1 MKKLSILF
9 LFIFSNIYGDAQN
22 ITGTWQG
29 YFTSNHVVGRTGL
42 GFTTKYYFT
51 LELKQSYKAVWGAYN
66 TTDSSNLS
74 VGCFCKVSGI
84 LPKKQTS
91 IFELYNE
98 GVINHDPKISVG
110 VCEALNRLFFHY
122 VTIDNNEYLIGKWFT
137 GENASVLNNGSSGTF
152 ILQHVSVTNKNNVDQ
167 YFPKLDKLLNKGT
180 TTDTLALKTAPLII
194 DPASSLNIEEKEIIN
209 AIMGKKNN

>member
-9 LFIFSNIYGDAQN
+9 LLIFSTSYGHAQN

-42 GFTTKYYFT
+42 GYIRKFYFT
-51 LELKQSYKAVWGAYN
+51 VQLKQSYKAVWGVYN

-74 VGCFCKVSGI
+74 VGCFCSISGV

-91 IFELYNE
+91 FFELYTG
-98 GVINHDPKISVG
+98 GVIGHDPKISVG
-110 VCEALNRLFFHY
+110 ICAAVNRLSFHY
-122 VTIDNNEYLIGKWFT
+122 VIIDSNEYLIGKWYT
-137 GENASVLNNGSSGTF
+137 GETAAVLNNGSSGTF
-152 ILQHVSVTNKNNVDQ
+152 ILQHISLVNKNNVDS

-180 TTDTLALKTAPLII
+180 TTDTLALKTAALII
-194 DPASSLNIEEKEIIN
+194 DPVSSLNIEEKEIIKS
-209 AIMGKKNN
+209 MSGKKNN